1 MSGFETQRQRV
12 FFDTNVLVYCFDSS
26 EAQKQSR
33 AKDLMAQALNA
44 HQGVVSYQVVQE
56 FCNVACHN
64 QRLGQ
69 RLSLPPERILAY
81 VKLVLQPM
89 NHVAPSPELLEAAL
103 LIRRESG
110 FAFYDSLVIAAAQ
123 AAQCQ
128 ILYSEDMQ
136 HGQLVGSVRIVNPFL
151 WTVNEAPGA

>member
-1 MSGFETQRQRV
+1 MSGFETAPQRV

-26 EAQKQSR
+26 VPLKQSR
-33 AKDLMAQALNA
+33 AKDLIAQALNTR
-44 HQGVVSYQVVQE
+44 QGVVSYQVVQE
-56 FCNVACHN
+56 FCNVACQS

-69 RLSLPPERILAY
+69 RLCLPHERILAY

-89 NHVAPSPELLEAAL
+89 NHVAPSPELLETAL
-103 LIRRESG
+103 MIRRETG
-110 FAFYDSLVIAAAQ
+110 FAFYDSLVIATAQ

-128 ILYSEDMQ
+128 ILYSEDMH

-151 WTVNEAPGA
+151 GTVNEAPDA